1 MVDSFCMFV
10 IVSSISLR
18 RLQQSPHL
26 PMQRAALYILASLPT
41 VLLHE
46 TDRFFTSATSAS
58 ASSSSS
64 SSLVGLLVQAS
75 SASADP
81 LVRQAGVFG
90 IGEYVSHAA
99 LPSLAPHAA
108 GTRPLQ
114 CVPSDEIYRSFNGV
128 FCSKIAFFVNVFVFR
143 DRFAI

>member
-1 MVDSFCMFV
+1 MIFATADSFCMFV

-46 TDRFFTSATSAS
+46 TDRFFISAS
-58 ASSSSS
+58 SSSSSS

-108 GTRPLQ
+108 GTHLP
-114 CVPSDEIYRSFNGV
+114 V
-128 FCSKIAFFVNVFVFR
+128 FQAMRVIACFMVICTRNHILYECIVFR
-143 DRFAI
+143 DRLPFD